1 MKKFIYGG
9 ILLIV
14 VAAGVN
20 NHLDKSSEQSA
31 AEGAGFGN
39 VQEYRLAK
47 IEGFDTK
54 SEYDAYLL
62 EKSIADKQAA
72 SDAGFLSVDEYKN
85 ARRLGMPTKELYDRY
100 LVQQAELKLVEE
112 SRKAELK
119 LAEEKRKAELK
130 LAEEKRKAELKLAEE
145 KRKAELKL
153 AAEKRKAELNL
164 VEENLKSGQGKLAS
178 SKKFETGS
186 ETNTDTR
193 GAQLDTKKI
202 SLFASALD
210 YPDIGSPYNEVTNMC
225 RREPTS
231 SRNETSHYSCTGPED
246 LIYVVSENV
255 FGPDKKLK
263 ARFLEFR
270 NRGLRGEIL
279 DDTEILRMLDDKFG
293 PRAITQTGSRQFRL
307 TNHSTSVTAVSYG
320 CKAYFLNKPGMDVPG
335 GTPRT
340 HQTIWLET
348 GIVPSLDDAERLD
361 FEIIKDQMKGISKCV
376 VALINYGKI
385 NIPRGINEEQRYI
398 GEVHILE
405 VDPKFELLNKKHW

>member
-31 AEGAGFGN
+31 AEGAGFGS

-72 SDAGFLSVDEYKN
+72 RDAGFLSVDEYKN

-112 SRKAELK
+112 SQKAELK

-130 LAEEKRKAELKLAEE
+130 L
-145 KRKAELKL
+145 
-153 AAEKRKAELNL
+153 
-164 VEENLKSGQGKLAS
+164 VEDNLKTGQGKLAS

-186 ETNTDTR
+186 ETNTDT
-193 GAQLDTKKI
+193 GDAQLDTKKI
-202 SLFASALD
+202 FLFASALD

-231 SRNETSHYSCTGPED
+231 SRNETSHYSCKGPED

-320 CKAYFLNKPGMDVPG
+320 CKAYFFNKPGMDVPG

-385 NIPRGINEEQRYI
+385 NIPSGINEEQRYI

>member
-9 ILLIV
+9 LLLIV

-31 AEGAGFGN
+31 AEGAGFES

-47 IEGFDTK
+47 IGGFNTK

-72 SDAGFLSVDEYKN
+72 SDAGFLSVDEYEN

-112 SRKAELK
+112 NRKAELKLAEEKRKAELELVEENRKAELK

-130 LAEEKRKAELKLAEE
+130 L
-145 KRKAELKL
+145 
-153 AAEKRKAELNL
+153 
-164 VEENLKSGQGKLAS
+164 VEENLKAGQGKLAS
-178 SKKFETGS
+178 SKKIETGS
-186 ETNTDTR
+186 EENTDTG
-193 GAQLDTKKI
+193 GAEIDTKKI

-210 YPDIGSPYNEVTNMC
+210 YPDIGSPYNEVTTMC
-225 RREPTS
+225 RREPAS
-231 SRNETSHYSCTGPED
+231 YGNETGHYSCTGPED
-246 LIYVVSENV
+246 LIYVVSKNV

-263 ARFLEFR
+263 ARFLVFR
-270 NRGLRGEIL
+270 NRGLQGEIL

-293 PRAITQTGSRQFRL
+293 PRAVTESGSRQFRL
-307 TNHSTSVTAVSYG
+307 TDHSTSVTAVSYG

-348 GIVPSLDDAERLD
+348 GVVPSLDDAERLH
-361 FEIIKDQMKGISKCV
+361 FEIIKDQMKGISKCA
-376 VALINYGKI
+376 VALINYGKF
-385 NIPRGINEEQRYI
+385 NIPRGINEEQSYI
-398 GEVHILE
+398 GEVHLLE
-405 VDPKFELLNKKHW
+405 VDPKFELLNEKHW

>member
-9 ILLIV
+9 LLLIV

-31 AEGAGFGN
+31 AEGAGFES

-47 IEGFDTK
+47 IGGFNTK

-72 SDAGFLSVDEYKN
+72 SDAGFLSVDEYEN

-119 LAEEKRKAELK
+119 LAEEKRKAELE
-130 LAEEKRKAELKLAEE
+130 LVEENRKAELKLAEE

-153 AAEKRKAELNL
+153 
-164 VEENLKSGQGKLAS
+164 VEENLKAGQGKLAS
-178 SKKFETGS
+178 IKKIETGS
-186 ETNTDTR
+186 EENTDTG
-193 GAQLDTKKI
+193 GAEIDTKKI

-210 YPDIGSPYNEVTNMC
+210 YPDIGSPYNEVTTMC
-225 RREPTS
+225 RREPAS
-231 SRNETSHYSCTGPED
+231 YGNETGHYSCTGPED
-246 LIYVVSENV
+246 LIYVVSKNV

-263 ARFLEFR
+263 ARFLVFR
-270 NRGLRGEIL
+270 NRGLQGEIL

-293 PRAITQTGSRQFRL
+293 PRAVTESGSRQFRL
-307 TNHSTSVTAVSYG
+307 TDHSTSVTAVSYG

-348 GIVPSLDDAERLD
+348 GVVPSLDDAERLH
-361 FEIIKDQMKGISKCV
+361 FEIIKDQMKGISKCA
-376 VALINYGKI
+376 VALINYGKF
-385 NIPRGINEEQRYI
+385 NIPRGINEEQSYI
-398 GEVHILE
+398 GEVHLLE
-405 VDPKFELLNKKHW
+405 VDPKFELLNEKHW

>member
-9 ILLIV
+9 LLLIV

-31 AEGAGFGN
+31 AEGAGFES

-47 IEGFDTK
+47 IGGFNTK

-72 SDAGFLSVDEYKN
+72 SDAGFLSVDEYEN

-130 LAEEKRKAELKLAEE
+130 L
-145 KRKAELKL
+145 
-153 AAEKRKAELNL
+153 
-164 VEENLKSGQGKLAS
+164 VEENLKAGQGKLAS
-178 SKKFETGS
+178 SKKIETGS
-186 ETNTDTR
+186 EENTDTG
-193 GAQLDTKKI
+193 GAEIDTKKI

-210 YPDIGSPYNEVTNMC
+210 YPDIGSPYNEVTTMC
-225 RREPTS
+225 RREPAS
-231 SRNETSHYSCTGPED
+231 SGNETGHYSCTGPED
-246 LIYVVSENV
+246 LIYVVSKNV

-263 ARFLEFR
+263 ARFLVFR
-270 NRGLRGEIL
+270 NRGLQGEIL

-293 PRAITQTGSRQFRL
+293 PRAVTESGSRQFRL
-307 TNHSTSVTAVSYG
+307 TDHSTSVTAVSYG

-348 GIVPSLDDAERLD
+348 GVVPSLDDAERLH
-361 FEIIKDQMKGISKCV
+361 FEIIKDQMKGISKCA
-376 VALINYGKI
+376 VALINYGKF
-385 NIPRGINEEQRYI
+385 NIPRGINEEQSYI
-398 GEVHILE
+398 GEVHLLE
-405 VDPKFELLNKKHW
+405 VDPKFELLNEKHW

>member
-9 ILLIV
+9 LLLIV

-31 AEGAGFGN
+31 AEGAGFES

-47 IEGFDTK
+47 IGGFNTK

-72 SDAGFLSVDEYKN
+72 SDAGFLSVDEYEN

-119 LAEEKRKAELK
+119 LAEEKRKAEL
-130 LAEEKRKAELKLAEE
+130 E
-145 KRKAELKL
+145 
-153 AAEKRKAELNL
+153 L
-164 VEENLKSGQGKLAS
+164 VEENLKAGQGKLAS
-178 SKKFETGS
+178 SKKIETGS
-186 ETNTDTR
+186 EENTDTG
-193 GAQLDTKKI
+193 GAEIDTKKI

-210 YPDIGSPYNEVTNMC
+210 YPDIGSPYNEVTTMC
-225 RREPTS
+225 RREPAS
-231 SRNETSHYSCTGPED
+231 YGNETGHYSCTGPED
-246 LIYVVSENV
+246 LIYVVSKNV

-263 ARFLEFR
+263 ARFLVFR
-270 NRGLRGEIL
+270 NRGLQGEIL

-293 PRAITQTGSRQFRL
+293 PRAVTESGSRQFRL
-307 TNHSTSVTAVSYG
+307 TDHSTSVTAVSYG

-348 GIVPSLDDAERLD
+348 GVVPSLDVTERLD
-361 FEIIKDQMKGISKCV
+361 FEIIKDQMKGISKCA
-376 VALINYGKI
+376 VALINYGKF
-385 NIPRGINEEQRYI
+385 NIPRGINEEQSYI
-398 GEVHILE
+398 GEVHLLE
-405 VDPKFELLNKKHW
+405 VDPKFELLNEKHW